1 MRIVFVMVSALDGMI
16 LHALQ
21 LSPRASF
28 RRIGEVIGVP
38 EQTVARRYR
47 RMRRDGAVRVIGL
60 VNPQVYGECQWVVRV
75 RTKPDEL
82 PRVAASLARR
92 PEVTHANVL
101 SGWTELLC
109 VVRAPLGE
117 SGDGLLHR
125 LPRTSS
131 VLGMDVD
138 LVVHVFGEP
147 VAAWTGYG
155 PTLDDTQAAA
165 LQEPAHR
172 GPASPIPP
180 SDEDQPLLAALAEDG
195 RTPQAKLAQLTGWSP
210 ARVAR
215 RLAAL
220 ETAGTLTYDVDVLP
234 ERLDFALHA
243 VVWLRTAPH
252 RLAGVAEQLVAHAE
266 IASLAAISGHHNLMA
281 VFIGRDVDDLYRYLT
296 ERLAATEHI
305 DGYDISIRTK
315 RLKQAGSLISQGRL
329 VHAAGR

>member
-1 MRIVFVMVSALDGMI
+1 MVDAIDGKI

-47 RMRRDGAVRVIGL
+47 RMRRDGAVRVVGL
-60 VNPQVYGECQWVVRV
+60 VNPQVYGEWQWVVRI
-75 RTKPDEL
+75 RTRPDDL
-82 PRVAASLARR
+82 PRLAESLARR

-101 SGWTELLC
+101 SGWTELMC
-109 VVRAPLGE
+109 VVRAPLGD

-138 LVVHVFGEP
+138 LVLQVFGEP
-147 VAAWTGYG
+147 TVTWTGYG
-155 PTLDDTQAAA
+155 HTLDGDQVAA
-165 LQEPAHR
+165 LKEPPR
-172 GPASPIPP
+172 RASAFPIPL
-180 SDEDQPLLAALAEDG
+180 SDEDGPLLAALAEDG
-195 RTPQAKLAQLTGWSP
+195 RAAQARLAELTGWSP

-215 RLAAL
+215 RISAL

-234 ERLDFALHA
+234 ERLGYPIHA
-243 VVWLRTAPH
+243 VVWLRTAPRH
-252 RLAGVAEQLVAHAE
+252 LAGVAEQLVGHAD
-266 IASLAAISGHHNLMA
+266 IASLAALSGHHNLLA
-281 VFIGRDVDDLYRYLT
+281 VFIGRDVGHLYRYLS
-296 ERLAATEHI
+296 ERLATAENI
-305 DGYDISIRTK
+305 DGYDVSVRTK